1 MQSLDPRW
9 LSVELEAIQKD
20 EGGWDRV
27 LAESYQIS
35 VQRVLEYQ
43 ARNRAAEEAAASRQ
57 SLRDRSAA

>member
-9 LSVELEAIQKD
+9 LSVELEAIQRD

-27 LAESYQIS
+27 LTESYEIA

-43 ARNRAAEEAAASRQ
+43 ARNRTDKAVASYA
-57 SLRDRSAA
+57 S